1 MGLNPTS
8 KYILGVL
15 EVVVVLANQ
24 VLEVDMPKVM
34 LL

>member
-1 MGLNPTS
+1 MGLTPTS

-15 EVVVVLANQ
+15 EVVVVLGHQEPVA
-24 VLEVDMPKVM
+24 DMPKAM

>member
-1 MGLNPTS
+1 MGSNPTS

-15 EVVVVLANQ
+15 EVVVVLEHQEPVA
-24 VLEVDMPKVM
+24 DMPKVM